1 MSKSS
6 LHRFFD
12 IIITKPRNPLKKKQQ
27 KTIHSCAAG
36 QLCVCTFWMAYNC
49 NLFHRRLVMWNYKSI
64 HHAMRIRMQV
74 ERPAAHP
81 KSRRGKT
88 KTRAS
93 ASVGVFTL
101 YLVVMH
107 NQSAPLAWHT
117 RKQTAWKTTIVS
129 FLPLWS
135 PCIILK
141 WTQLKWKLSSLV
153 TCVCCSSLLYIIGRT
168 VNIRGPRQE
177 DFTRHFP

>member
-1 MSKSS
+1 MLPDSCVCVHFEWPITAIYSTVGWWCGIINQFITRWEFECKSS
-6 LHRFFD
+6 VLRP
-12 IIITKPRNPLKKKQQ
+12 IQ
-27 KTIHSCAAG
+27 KVAG
-36 QLCVCTFWMAYNC
+36 
-49 NLFHRRLVMWNYKSI
+49 
-64 HHAMRIRMQV
+64 
-74 ERPAAHP
+74 E
-81 KSRRGKT
+81 KT